1 MAEPDQN
8 SASAASSSSVLRE
21 SSGGAAAAATSSSS
35 SSSQQQVREEAES
48 RNYGNDRVRVRVRV
62 DDYIDDHNR
71 RYNAQPEL
79 EQEQQQ
85 HVGRDGIFFRGN
97 LFALEDV
104 SAIRDDTWSCIIVVL
119 TFWFFVSMTLI
130 LGVYGSTNMM
140 LGPNASVLIE
150 PNPFFVQSVKVEE
163 LNEKKV
169 GPKLYEFYKPPPLDV
184 VATWSESYNVSVST
198 DAHQEWLR
206 FLNAGSQINI
216 SYSVKSP
223 SSSLF
228 LIIAQGTEGLSQWL
242 ENPTYPNTTLSWTVI
257 HGSGTIHQNIFTSSS
272 YYVAVGNLNSE
283 EVEVQLDLTIKAL
296 QYNTSEAYYKCTF
309 TQGFCSLSLL
319 FPKGNAI
326 VLTSPSTEQGAAN
339 DDWYIRLSYGPR
351 WLTYCLGIGGMTLLM
366 LAAFYFLNKFRC
378 ISEDSTEVSN
388 GDMESTRA
396 PLLLYKDDDLSS
408 WGSSYDSASNDEEDI
423 QGFLATY
430 SLEVKSTTKEVDQ
443 EGNNTRRLCA
453 ICFDAPRDCF
463 FLPCGHCVACFECGT
478 RIAEAAGTCPI
489 CRRTMKKVR
498 KIFTV

>member
-8 SASAASSSSVLRE
+8 SASTASSSSVLRE
-21 SSGGAAAAATSSSS
+21 SSAAATSSSS
-35 SSSQQQVREEAES
+35 SQHVREQEES
-48 RNYGNDRVRVRVRV
+48 TRGNYQNDRVRV
-62 DDYIDDHNR
+62 DDHIR
-71 RYNAQPEL
+71 LYNAQPEIL

-85 HVGRDGIFFRGN
+85 QHGGGGFFFRGN
-97 LFALEDV
+97 LFTFEDV
-104 SAIRDDTWSCIIVVL
+104 SAVRDDTWSCIIVVL

-130 LGVYGSTNMM
+130 LGVYGSTNIR
-140 LGPNASVLIE
+140 LGPNASILIE
-150 PNPFFVQSVKVEE
+150 PNPLFVQTVKVEE
-163 LNEKKV
+163 LNDIKV
-169 GPKLYEFYKPPPLDV
+169 GPKLYEFYKAPPLDV

-198 DAHQEWLR
+198 DTHQEWLH

-257 HGSGTIHQNIFTSSS
+257 HGSGTIHQSISTSSS

-283 EVEVQLDLTIKAL
+283 EVEVQLDLTLRAL
-296 QYNTSEAYYKCTF
+296 QYNTSESYYKCTF
-309 TQGFCSLSLL
+309 TQGLCSLSLL
-319 FPKGNAI
+319 FPRGNAI
-326 VLTSPSTEQGAAN
+326 VLTSPSTEQGAAS
-339 DDWYIRLSYGPR
+339 DGWYVRLSYGPR

-366 LAAFYFLNKFRC
+366 LVAFHFLNKFRC

-388 GDMESTRA
+388 GDMESARA
-396 PLLLYKDDDLSS
+396 PLLPYKDDDLSS

-423 QGFLATY
+423 QEFLATY
-430 SLEVKSTTKEVDQ
+430 SLEGKSTTKEVDQ

>member
-21 SSGGAAAAATSSSS
+21 SSGAAAAATSSSS
-35 SSSQQQVREEAES
+35 SSQQVHEEEES
-48 RNYGNDRVRVRVRV
+48 RNYRNDRVRVRVRV
-62 DDYIDDHNR
+62 DDYGDDHTR
-71 RYNAQPEL
+71 RYDAQPEIS

-85 HVGRDGIFFRGN
+85 QVGRGGIFFRGN
-97 LFALEDV
+97 LFAFEDV

-130 LGVYGSTNMM
+130 LGVYGSTNIR
-140 LGPNASVLIE
+140 LGPNASILIE
-150 PNPFFVQSVKVEE
+150 PNPLFVQTVKVEE
-163 LNEKKV
+163 LNDIKV
-169 GPKLYEFYKPPPLDV
+169 GPKVYEFYKHPPLDV

-198 DAHQEWLR
+198 DTHQEWLH

-257 HGSGTIHQNIFTSSS
+257 HGSGTIHQSIFTSSS

-283 EVEVQLDLTIKAL
+283 EVEVQLDLTLKAL

-309 TQGFCSLSLL
+309 TQGLCSLSLL

-326 VLTSPSTEQGAAN
+326 VLTSPSTEQGAAS
-339 DDWYIRLSYGPR
+339 DDWYIRISYGPR

-378 ISEDSTEVSN
+378 ISEDSTEVLN

-396 PLLLYKDDDLSS
+396 PLLAYKDDDLSS

-423 QGFLATY
+423 QEFLATY